1 MAAIIELPGDKRRFL
16 AGMRWSTHESRPSR
30 KKMLDIAANEG
41 WWVAQRRGQSIIQSG
56 YCHPLDGIRN
66 PKGLLS
72 IAGMIAEAKPEPWLG
87 IFDLGNQM
95 YWYVAVRDNNGILP
109 DGDVVGTYDEVSAAR
124 AAAAGLGSW
133 TYVDGGLSEL
143 ATMLHGSGKPAA
155 PVPIRDIR
163 RRPWVGPVVASAVIG
178 GATIGGMWA
187 WHAHEAQ
194 EAHDRAVAM
203 ARERAMIAA
212 MQAKKTAQVVLPW
225 TREPSP
231 SAFLAACGRLVG
243 ELPVS
248 EDGWL
253 LSTVDCRAAGSDA
266 VAQAHWLL
274 GAGATTAAMPFGT
287 LSQDGKQV
295 DGEPMTARLT
305 EDRDGRAEGAQ
316 KALRALYAVAQPLGI
331 SVSVTAEKADG
342 DGPAAGAL
350 PGGKAVPVENP
361 ERKPWQTMEI
371 FMKTNLPVL
380 SLDGLGARLDAIPG
394 FRLSSVSAKGAGPA
408 AAEGAASASGGGSWE
423 MAGKL
428 YVSRVFMPPAG
439 LPSAG
444 PVAHPAS
451 LPGGTR

>member
-1 MAAIIELPGDKRRFL
+1 MAAIIEVPGDKRRFL
-16 AGMRWSTHESRPSR
+16 AGMHWATHESRPSR
-30 KKMLDIAANEG
+30 KKMLEIAADEG
-41 WWVAQRRGQSIIQSG
+41 YWVAQRRGQSIIQSG

-87 IFDLGNQM
+87 IFDLGNQL

-109 DGDVVGTYDEVSAAR
+109 DGDVVGTYDEVSTAR
-124 AAAAGLGSW
+124 AQSAGLGSW

-143 ATMLHGSGKPAA
+143 ATMLHGSGRPAA
-155 PVPIRDIR
+155 PVSIRDIR

-178 GATIGGMWA
+178 GATIGGLWA

-212 MQAKKTAQVVLPW
+212 MQAKKTAQAVLPW

-231 SAFLAACGRLVG
+231 SAFLATCGRLLG
-243 ELPVS
+243 ALPVS

-253 LSTVDCRAAGSDA
+253 LSSVDCRAVGSDA

-274 GAGATTAAMPFGT
+274 GPGATTARMPSGV
-287 LSQDGKQV
+287 LSQDGNQV

-305 EDRDGRAEGAQ
+305 EDRDGRAEDAQ

-331 SVSVTAEKADG
+331 SVSVTAARHS
-342 DGPAAGAL
+342 PVAAL

-371 FMKTNLPVL
+371 FMKTSLPVL
-380 SLDGLGARLDAIPG
+380 SLGGLGARLDAIPG
-394 FRLSSVSAKGAGPA
+394 FRLSNVSAKGSGPA
-408 AAEGAASASGGGSWE
+408 AAKGAASANAGGPWE

-428 YVSRVFMPPAG
+428 YVSRVPT
-439 LPSAG
+439 PSAG
-444 PVAHPAS
+444 PVERPS